1 MCVSVPSTSERD
13 EWTGPLQE
21 LSGLARPDVGA
32 AVDLVQ
38 RGAVRGPVEHAPQWP
53 ARGSGG
59 LVHGVQVE
67 RKALHLLA
75 SAEVERV
82 EQAVGREVTAQ
93 EDRARPKAPGEVER
107 RLVERPAPVQ
117 IGGEDDVG
125 AQELSR
131 WSGPR

>member
-1 MCVSVPSTSERD
+1 MCVSVPSTSDRD

-21 LSGLARPDVGA
+21 LSDLARPDVGA

-67 RKALHLLA
+67 RKALSLLA
-75 SAEVERV
+75 SADVERV
-82 EQAVGREVTAQ
+82 EQAVGRAPLALEDGPGSSPSSHRSQSFIRNGVTGA
-93 EDRARPKAPGEVER
+93 DAT
-107 RLVERPAPVQ
+107 PAIHV
-117 IGGEDDVG
+117 
-125 AQELSR
+125 
-131 WSGPR
+131 